1 MDRDQLEGK
10 PLTGYHKSDTF
21 IATRKMM
28 GGRPVFH
35 LDMSIAQLATG
46 VDAPPINTQ
55 QEDNR
60 IVKLARGQAF
70 ADYLNSNK
78 EWASPSLLLWCPIG
92 ILDFELLTQINEAVG
107 DPSVRLGIL
116 SVPRSARQSIKI
128 LDGQHRIL
136 GFHLWLQQL
145 NQELHAAKL
154 HLADATKG
162 AQPQVIKLAKER
174 VDRAEENM
182 QRSENESIGID
193 ILICS
198 SAREARQIFADIAN
212 NALGMVK
219 ALAIGFDQSKVI
231 NRVTSTLATD
241 APHPLLA
248 GRVDFNKDRVSGDS
262 DMFIS
267 AKTLADAIRALTVG
281 ISGRITRAQELDEEV
296 EKDILQRS
304 RKYFSCLSDAFSV
317 DFEKDPKELRVS
329 SLLGSGTMFRVL
341 AGVWFELTSSTN
353 AQGKS
358 IKPRMSVEEA
368 TTFFMKLAPHMA
380 IPLKT
385 GNKWLTTGVFPS
397 PAAGAIVSAPGSRNQ
412 ELKALTLAITNW
424 AIDPNAFPFD

>member
-1 MDRDQLEGK
+1 MDSAILGVG
-10 PLTGYHKSDTF
+10 PLTGYHRNDRFFT
-21 IATRKMM
+21 TRKMM

-35 LDMSIAQLATG
+35 LDMSIAQLTDG
-46 VDAPPINTQ
+46 VDAPPINAQ

-60 IVKLARGQAF
+60 IVKAVRGQAF
-70 ADYLNSNK
+70 ADYVNRNN

-92 ILDFELLTQINEAVG
+92 ILDFEVLPEVNDHVG
-107 DPSVRLGIL
+107 DPSVKLGIL
-116 SVPRSARQSIKI
+116 TVPRNAKQSIKI

-136 GFHLWLQQL
+136 GFHLWLAAL
-145 NQELHAAKL
+145 NKELTSAKL
-154 HLADATKG
+154 HLADATSIGEPHLIKE
-162 AQPQVIKLAKER
+162 AQER
-174 VDRAEENM
+174 VEKAEANM
-182 QRSENESIGID
+182 ERSANESIGID

-219 ALAIGFDQSKVI
+219 ALAIGFDQSKVV

-248 GRVDFNKDRVSGDS
+248 ERVDFNKDRVSGDS
-262 DMFIS
+262 EMFIS
-267 AKTLADAIRALTVG
+267 AKTLADAIRALNVG
-281 ISGRITRAQELDEEV
+281 ISGRISRAQEHNGEV
-296 EKDILQRS
+296 EKTILQRS
-304 RKYFSCLSDAFSV
+304 RTYLNCLNEAFSV
-317 DFEKDPKELRVS
+317 DLMQNPKDLRTS

-341 AGVWFELTSSTN
+341 AGVWFELTSPTN

-358 IKPRMSVEEA
+358 IKPRMTIEEA
-368 TTFFMKLAPHMA
+368 TAFFKKLAPHMS
-380 IPLKT
+380 IPIQT

-397 PAAGAIVSAPGSRNQ
+397 PAAGAVVAAPGSRNQ

-424 AIDPNAFPFD
+424 AVDPETFPF

>member
-1 MDRDQLEGK
+1 MDQDQLMGQ
-10 PLTGYHKSDTF
+10 PLTGYHKSDRF

-35 LDMSIAQLATG
+35 LDMSIAQLTTG
-46 VDAPPINTQ
+46 VDAPPVNTQ

-60 IVKLARGQAF
+60 IVKLNRGQAF
-70 ADYLNSNK
+70 ADYVNSNK

-92 ILDFELLTQINEAVG
+92 ILDFELLTQINDQVG
-107 DPSVRLGIL
+107 DPSVKLGVL
-116 SVPRSARQSIKI
+116 SVPRNARQSIKI

-145 NQELHAAKL
+145 NQEFHAAKL

-162 AQPQVIKLAKER
+162 GQPQVIKQAKER
-174 VDRAEENM
+174 VERAQENLE
-182 QRSENESIGID
+182 RSANESIGID

-219 ALAIGFDQSKVI
+219 ALAIGFDQSKVV

-248 GRVDFNKDRVSGDS
+248 GRVEFNKDRVSGDS
-262 DMFIS
+262 EMFIS
-267 AKTLADAIRALTVG
+267 AKTLADAIRALGVG
-281 ISGRITRAQELDEEV
+281 ISGRISRAQELDEEF

-304 RKYFSCLSDAFSV
+304 RKYFSCLSDAFST
-317 DFEKDPKELRVS
+317 DFEKDPKQLRAT
-329 SLLGSGTMFRVL
+329 SLLGGGTMFRVL

-358 IKPRMSVEEA
+358 IKPRMATEEA
-368 TTFFMKLAPHMA
+368 TEFLKKLAPHMA
-380 IPLKT
+380 IPIKS

-397 PAAGAIVSAPGSRNQ
+397 PDAGAVVSAPGSRNQ

-424 AIDPNAFPFD
+424 ATNPETFPF